1 MVRSGFSRNPKSL
14 TLCGS
19 SRSIKIATRSPAFGL
34 NTVFN
39 RRERL
44 NGGNV
49 SGTISFVLAIIDLE
63 VRSRTGVSQRKYLPY
78 VTEPV
83 TDVGGNVSACRR
95 VGVSACRT
103 SEARSRTYAGRVVRL
118 ENAFAVRVAGRVALP
133 RDRGCTYIEHEQAQN
148 RA

>member
-63 VRSRTGVSQRKYLPY
+63 VRSRIGVSQRKYLSY

-83 TDVGGNVSACRR
+83 TDVGGDVSACRSS
-95 VGVSACRT
+95 SAVP
-103 SEARSRTYAGRVVRL
+103 ARMV
-118 ENAFAVRVAGRVALP
+118 GRVALR
-133 RDRGCTYIEHEQAQN
+133 RDRRRPSGKRIS
-148 RA
+148 RAV

>member
-1 MVRSGFSRNPKSL
+1 IVRSGFSRNPKSL

-63 VRSRTGVSQRKYLPY
+63 VRSRTGVSQRKYLSY

-83 TDVGGNVSACRR
+83 TDKPACLTNLERFVRQAGCGSRILRLRR
-95 VGVSACRT
+95 KIPLLAFWREGFK
-103 SEARSRTYAGRVVRL
+103 RV
-118 ENAFAVRVAGRVALP
+118 
-133 RDRGCTYIEHEQAQN
+133 
-148 RA
+148 

>member
-1 MVRSGFSRNPKSL
+1 IVRSGFSRNPKSL

-44 NGGNV
+44 NGGNI

-83 TDVGGNVSACRR
+83 TDVWETCRR
-95 VGVSACRT
+95 V
-103 SEARSRTYAGRVVRL
+103 ARLKHVPARVV
-118 ENAFAVRVAGRVALP
+118 GRVALP
-133 RDRGCTYIEHEQAQN
+133 RDRRCTSGKRVS
-148 RA
+148 RARGG

>member
-19 SRSIKIATRSPAFGL
+19 SRSIKIATRAPASGL

-78 VTEPV
+78 VTELV
-83 TDVGGNVSACRR
+83 TDVGGNVSAYRR
-95 VGVSACRT
+95 VARLKHVPARMRVGLCVWKTRLPCVWRVGL
-103 SEARSRTYAGRVVRL
+103 RSRATG
-118 ENAFAVRVAGRVALP
+118 VAR
-133 RDRGCTYIEHEQAQN
+133 T
-148 RA
+148 